1 MRIFLQNYETGKFF
15 KSVGNWTDFL
25 ADAHEFP
32 DAEGAVKVAQELR
45 LQKVQMVV
53 MTDDGKPLMGTHL
66 DIDH

>member
-15 KSVGNWTDFL
+15 KSVGNWTDHL

-32 DAEGAVKVAQELR
+32 SAERAVEVAQELR

-53 MTDDGKPLMGTHL
+53 MSDDGMPISETRLE
-66 DIDH
+66 IDL